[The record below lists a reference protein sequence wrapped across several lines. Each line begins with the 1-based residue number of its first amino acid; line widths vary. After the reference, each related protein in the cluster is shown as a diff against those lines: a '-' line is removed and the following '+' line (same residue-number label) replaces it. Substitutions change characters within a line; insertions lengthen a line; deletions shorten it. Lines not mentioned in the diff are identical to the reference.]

1 MPTRW
6 DRASMTPT
14 AAPGMPRSNSKPL
27 KPKSMFHKT
36 TEYADI
42 GRFDDSVTYDDDLAD
57 LSADFHDLRGDDRFE
72 ACLAPDT
79 YAASETLALHL
90 LDQGSL
96 GVVYPSVRYAGGT
109 CLACV
114 RPTVVGNVR
123 RRGTY
128 RFSWSGSPIPV
139 IEVVAP

>member
-1 MPTRW
+1 
-6 DRASMTPT
+6 
-14 AAPGMPRSNSKPL
+14 MPRSNSKPL

-36 TEYADI
+36 TEYAEI

-57 LSADFHDLRGDDRFE
+57 FSADFHDLRGDDRFE

-109 CLACV
+109 CLACF

-123 RRGTY
+123 RRGAY